1 MVEFNGDPLLL
12 YPNIL
17 GQIWRKE
24 SDKDGRS
31 KSSIKK
37 KEKKKF
43 RLILLHG
50 TNGGLERRLYRKE
63 GVYVASLCSI
73 APPLRGSHQDCLLLK
88 IVGGVSRRLLCK
100 QSGALRISYTS
111 RSTKFGPQ
119 ENITDS
125 WHPIVLFSVLARFW
139 GTTPFQWSTTTLKD
153 LFYLTVS
160 LANFQNRLTLLEPQ
174 NIYLLTVKLFS
185 RLEELK
191 KKSKRK
197 KRTIYLYL
205 TNYFPLSEMFTR
217 ATCCM
222 KHLQVLN
229 AWSEGIHKLHWSS
242 ELVAYCFYHHAALG

>member
-1 MVEFNGDPLLL
+1 M
-12 YPNIL
+12 
-17 GQIWRKE
+17 
-24 SDKDGRS
+24 
-31 KSSIKK
+31 
-37 KEKKKF
+37 
-43 RLILLHG
+43 
-50 TNGGLERRLYRKE
+50 
-63 GVYVASLCSI
+63 
-73 APPLRGSHQDCLLLK
+73 
-88 IVGGVSRRLLCK
+88 GGVSHGLLCK
-100 QSGALRISYTS
+100 QGDSLRISYTS
-111 RSTKFGPQ
+111 CSTKFGPQ

-229 AWSEGIHKLHWSS
+229 ALSEGIHKLHCSS
-242 ELVAYCFYHHAALG
+242 KLVAYCFLDS